1 MTANVTM
8 LLPMLGACAV
18 AMLVPAVTGNAP
30 IYDSLKQQTLRLAR
44 KDQPKRIQQT
54 RSGKIKTLRCRRRR
68 SAQASNV

>member
-30 IYDSLKQQTLRLAR
+30 IYNSLKQQTLRLAR
-44 KDQPKRIQQT
+44 KDQAEH
-54 RSGKIKTLRCRRRR
+54 
-68 SAQASNV
+68 SARPDPEK